1 MSTEETSKLTG
12 TEPASTRAEH
22 DVQDIVGKPPAKT
35 IGWFGSLSLV
45 ANNISGPAMM
55 GLPIVFREAGIIP
68 TILCILVTWVMSS
81 LCGTFL
87 AETIQKLPGNEK
99 FEKNVDFS
107 YIFSKVVGK
116 QWHLRCEVLVIISC
130 AVCCFAGIV
139 ETAQSLDSWL
149 ASFVLGKTYAVTIP
163 GMEFITWDASGC
175 IGEVEGDV
183 QDESNTGDCTPFHF
197 VDGSVITLGY
207 MLTFAFFYPLGR
219 NDLNETIWA
228 QVVTFLLMF
237 LLIMQFMR
245 EFAST
250 GYPYMDSVPMVGTNF
265 KTLAGVVLF
274 NYAYPITIPS
284 WLIEKKSDV
293 PVNKIIWTASF
304 TSTVMYISFGILA
317 AASYDKPGENVL
329 VVLASNKT
337 APATQFA
344 SAFFGISEIGV
355 GVAIFCVIVKNSL
368 LQTGLMNKGLSQFF
382 GSLFP
387 YLISWYM
394 YQGKTL
400 LVMLNWTGLLVNG
413 MVAFIL
419 PLVVALVAYRNGYGP
434 KSRSNSSTSIGG
446 DIEMLGSTNTNSGKY
461 NYQSIDDNALPTGD
475 DYDNS
480 DGEEGELDIIKPL
493 PSAIEPCRGIVLILG
508 ILIFSFMIVSTVI
521 LDVEYDATPDT
532 RRF

>member
-12 TEPASTRAEH
+12 TEPVASSGTGGGTTEH
-22 DVQDIVGKPPAKT
+22 DILGDSPAKT

-68 TILCILVTWVMSS
+68 TTLCILTTWIMSS

-87 AETIQKLPGNEK
+87 AETIQKLPGNEN

-116 QWHLRCEVLVIISC
+116 QWHLRCEVLVIFSC

-175 IGEVEGDV
+175 RGETEGGPH
-183 QDESNTGDCTPFHF
+183 DESGTGDCTPFHL
-197 VDGSVITLGY
+197 VDSCVITLGY
-207 MLTFAFFYPLGR
+207 VLTFAFFYPLGR
-219 NDLNETIWA
+219 NDLSETIWA
-228 QVVTFLLMF
+228 QILTFLLMF

-250 GYPYMDSVPMVGTNF
+250 GYPYMDSVPMVGNNF

-274 NYAYPITIPS
+274 NYAYPVTIPS
-284 WLIEKKSDV
+284 WLIEKKCDV

-304 TSTVMYISFGILA
+304 TSTVMYIAFGVLA
-317 AASYDKPGENVL
+317 AASFDSPGENIL

-368 LQTGLMNKGLSQFF
+368 LQTGLLNKGLSQFF

-394 YQGKTL
+394 YQGKSL

-413 MVAFIL
+413 LVAFIL
-419 PLVVALVAYRNGYGP
+419 PLVLALVAYRCGYGP
-434 KSRSNSSTSIGG
+434 KSRSKSSDSIGG
-446 DIEMLGSTNTNSGKY
+446 DIEMLNKNAGRY
-461 NYQSIDDNALPTGD
+461 DYQSIETPDDVLPTG
-475 DYDNS
+475 
-480 DGEEGELDIIKPL
+480 EEEEEDEGGELDVIEPL
-493 PSAIEPCRGIVLILG
+493 PNFMEPCRGMVLIFG
-508 ILIFSFMIVSTVI
+508 IFIFSFMIVSTVI
-521 LDVEYDATPDT
+521 LDVEYNATPDT